1 MTGFL
6 LGLVLSQASTI
17 FGQPPL
23 PDAVLA
29 QHRGG
34 IRLPNGIDATWSID
48 TRTAIN
54 GAVVL
59 QTVVRVDQGAPQV
72 SVYAP
77 PQGQSVPLGPQQTT
91 GGNGGEP
98 RVTYDMRT
106 GLTVTSQG
114 RSVPVQVSSGAASA
128 SGQPLGGLVQ
138 LAPGQAVTTDNGVVQ
153 AASGVAGVELRG
165 ADIQVL
171 HLTGNAL
178 GSAIVNSGSDR
189 AIDTQT
195 TLSIDLRS
203 AGPDVLGSAML
214 RVESAVL
221 DALAGRF

>member
-1 MTGFL
+1 MIGL
-6 LGLVLSQASTI
+6 LAFVMAQAPAL
-17 FGQPPL
+17 FGQPAL
-23 PDAVLA
+23 SDEALA

-59 QTVVRVDQGAPQV
+59 QTVVRVHQGAPQV
-72 SVYAP
+72 TVYAP
-77 PQGQSVPLGPQQTT
+77 PQGQSVPLTPQQSAA
-91 GGNGGEP
+91 GNGGEP
-98 RVTYDMRT
+98 RVTFDMRT
-106 GLTVTSQG
+106 GLSVTAPG
-114 RSVPVQVSSGAASA
+114 RTVPVQVGSGAASA

-138 LAPGQAVTTDNGVVQ
+138 LAPGQAVATDNGVIQ
-153 AASGVAGVELRG
+153 AASGVAGVELR
-165 ADIQVL
+165 ASDIQVL

-195 TLSIDLRS
+195 TLSIDLRG
-203 AGPDVLGSAML
+203 AGPDVLGSAL
-214 RVESAVL
+214 FRVESAAL